1 MRVLEKNQYP
11 PTFYE
16 PIIRQALYNILN
28 SDLENQP
35 PLQTNVQNQ
44 IEKKNIFVQYRGKS
58 TEEYARALHK
68 IKAPCIIVMTLRKL
82 KTVLPSLKPQVDK
95 LMRSGV
101 IYKLTCPRCS
111 ACYVGQ
117 TGRHML
123 TRFKEHLQRAG
134 PMKTHLNQ
142 CKTDLTEEKVEI
154 LQSTARGEG
163 YLLTLEALYIRE
175 LKPAINTKDE
185 YRTRELII
193 KL

>member
-1 MRVLEKNQYP
+1 MKYLTIGFY
-11 PTFYE
+11 TFYV
-16 PIIRQALYNILN
+16 LLTKTY
-28 SDLENQP
+28 
-35 PLQTNVQNQ
+35 Q
-44 IEKKNIFVQYRGKS
+44 ISNKKNIFVQYRGKS

-95 LMRSGV
+95 LMRRGV

-134 PMKTHLNQ
+134 PIKTHLNQ
-142 CKTDLTEEKVEI
+142 YKTDLIEE
-154 LQSTARGEG
+154 
-163 YLLTLEALYIRE
+163 
-175 LKPAINTKDE
+175 
-185 YRTRELII
+185 
-193 KL
+193 